1 MKLGL
6 RTQFRLRKSVI
17 FFRPFPPFLVD
28 NTVRR
33 MSLFLKVSIRATG
46 NSCSKL
52 IRKKKCPNFQK
63 GGSSQQ
69 RCTHT
74 TRSITDLGAVL
85 WKLGRHQAATQLV
98 RLETSCDITYLF
110 LKLTI
115 LSFIAIW

>member
-52 IRKKKCPNFQK
+52 IHKKSVQISKNVAAPSK
-63 GGSSQQ
+63 GA
-69 RCTHT
+69 HT
-74 TRSITDLGAVL
+74 LPGA
-85 WKLGRHQAATQLV
+85 
-98 RLETSCDITYLF
+98 
-110 LKLTI
+110 
-115 LSFIAIW
+115 